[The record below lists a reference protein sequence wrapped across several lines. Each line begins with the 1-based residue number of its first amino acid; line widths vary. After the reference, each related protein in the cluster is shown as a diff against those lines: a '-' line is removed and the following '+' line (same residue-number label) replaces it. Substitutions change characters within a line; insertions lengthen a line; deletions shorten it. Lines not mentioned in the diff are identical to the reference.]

1 MDLGQAI
8 KMLRT
13 KQQMTQ
19 AELAKRVGMSTNA
32 VSQIELGKTM
42 PPKATVERL
51 AHAFGIPISY
61 ILLTAIEKED
71 IPEEK
76 QVLYRALLEPFRNE
90 LLETGNLDTMR
101 TGQG

>member
-8 KMLRT
+8 RTLRT

-19 AELAKRVGMSTNA
+19 EQLAERIGMSTNA
-32 VSQIELGKTM
+32 VSMIELGKTM

-51 AHAFGIPISY
+51 ARAFGIPVSY
-61 ILLTAIEKED
+61 MLLATIEESD

-76 QVLYRALLEPFRNE
+76 RVLYRALVEPLRDE
-90 LLETGNLDTMR
+90 LLDKGE
-101 TGQG
+101 

>member
-1 MDLGQAI
+1 
-8 KMLRT
+8 MLRT

-90 LLETGNLDTMR
+90 LLETGNKDTMR